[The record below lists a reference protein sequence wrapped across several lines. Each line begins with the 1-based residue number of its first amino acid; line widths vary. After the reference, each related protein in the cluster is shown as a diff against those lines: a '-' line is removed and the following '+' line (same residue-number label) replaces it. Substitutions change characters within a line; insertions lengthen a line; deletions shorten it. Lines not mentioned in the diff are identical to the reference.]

1 MSDKKTDFET
11 DFEEKWAEIASKKS
25 RSRTNNNIYERFISR
40 VQSDE
45 ADEGDDNGTD
55 DVKPL
60 ESAKQPSASNTSA
73 FEPLS
78 VSELGLFY
86 GHDEEA
92 EVTATEA
99 TVDFLDKEI
108 QVNKDTSWQDSH
120 SNDPLLD
127 IESDDNYVAPIN
139 NATGL
144 AETKETAHIASDAG
158 VISQKLPIQ
167 LAAPLAVKK
176 STPSQNKLVSSKKP
190 LIIGMIVGSLLI
202 VIIVVTLIF
211 TGVLSTATQPA
222 AIPAVTEPASPVI
235 TSTATST
242 APPTSTTDTP
252 ISADTGSTD
261 NVAVEAQ
268 QSNNNSASQDQN
280 AVANN
285 AVVTEI
291 PKTAPTAADNLN
303 TDTAI
308 TYEDFRQESQ
318 NTLYRETD
326 D

>member
-1 MSDKKTDFET
+1 MSDKKT

-45 ADEGDDNGTD
+45 ADEGDDNETD

-60 ESAKQPSASNTSA
+60 ESAKQSSASSASA

-92 EVTATEA
+92 EVTAKEA
-99 TVDFLDKEI
+99 TVDFLAQET
-108 QVNKDTSWQDSH
+108 QVNTDLSDANLSWQDNHFNES
-120 SNDPLLD
+120 SLD
-127 IESDDNYVAPIN
+127 IESDENDIASID

-144 AETKETAHIASDAG
+144 GKKDTAHISSDAG
-158 VISQKLPIQ
+158 VISQKPPIQ
-167 LAAPLAVKK
+167 SATQLAVKQ

-190 LIIGMIVGSLLI
+190 LIIGMIFGSLLI

-211 TGVLSTATQPA
+211 TGVLSTAKQTVA
-222 AIPAVTEPASPVI
+222 EPASPVI
-235 TSTATST
+235 TSTA
-242 APPTSTTDTP
+242 PPTSTTDKS
-252 ISADTGSTD
+252 ISTDAGSTD
-261 NVAVEAQ
+261 NLAVEG
-268 QSNNNSASQDQN
+268 NNNSANQDQD
-280 AVANN
+280 AVTNN
-285 AVVTEI
+285 AVVAEI
-291 PKTAPTAADNLN
+291 PKNAPTAAANSN
-303 TDTAI
+303 TAI

>member
-45 ADEGDDNGTD
+45 ADEGDDSETD

-60 ESAKQPSASNTSA
+60 ENTSA

-92 EVTATEA
+92 GVAATEA
-99 TVDFLDKEI
+99 TVDFLAQET
-108 QVNKDTSWQDSH
+108 QVNRDVSWQDSH
-120 SNDPLLD
+120 SNDSLLD
-127 IESDDNYVAPIN
+127 IKSDDNDIAPTD

-144 AETKETAHIASDAG
+144 AETKETVHIPSDAG

-167 LAAPLAVKK
+167 SAAQLAVNK

-222 AIPAVTEPASPVI
+222 AVPAATEPASPVI

-268 QSNNNSASQDQN
+268 QSNNNSANQDQN
-280 AVANN
+280 AVTNN
-285 AVVTEI
+285 AVVAEI
-291 PKTAPTAADNLN
+291 PKTAPTAADNSN